1 MRRRIPGLRQ
11 SIANNND
18 DVPDGVYLVRVD
30 RVQYRYDKQ
39 KPYFTVRLAI
49 VEPDRLAGRLLRGR
63 LYCTPKALWKL
74 SWFLRDFGY
83 DQELFGREEIDE
95 RAVVDLTGI
104 VNVSHSTINGRSFL
118 NLEGFAPASQW
129 PELSSSVPSTNKEAA

>member
-11 SIANNND
+11 SISTGGTD

-30 RVQYRYDKQ
+30 RVQYRYEKQ
-39 KPYFTVRLAI
+39 KPYFTIRLAV
-49 VEPDRLAGRLLRGR
+49 VEPEKHAGHLLRGR
-63 LYCTPKALWKL
+63 LYCTQKALWKL

-95 RAVVDLTGI
+95 RAVVDLNGI
-104 VNVSHSTINGRSFL
+104 VNVSHSTVNGRSFL

-129 PELSSSVPSTNKEAA
+129 PELSSSLPSNKEAA

>member
-1 MRRRIPGLRQ
+1 MTRRRIPGLHQ
-11 SIANNND
+11 AAPSVE
-18 DVPDGVYLVRVD
+18 DVPDGLYLVRVD
-30 RVQYRYDKQ
+30 RLHYRYDKQ
-39 KPYFTVRLAI
+39 KPYFSVRLEVI
-49 VEPDRLAGRLLRGR
+49 EPEQFSKRLLRGR

-83 DQELFGREEIDE
+83 DQELLGREEIDE

-104 VNVSHSTINGRSFL
+104 VHVSHSTVNGRTFL

-129 PELSSSVPSTNKEAA
+129 TDLSSATDKEVA

>member
-1 MRRRIPGLRQ
+1 MTRRRIPGLRQ
-11 SIANNND
+11 TALPSDD
-18 DVPDGVYLVRVD
+18 DVPDGLYLVRVD
-30 RVQYRYDKQ
+30 RLQYRYDRQ
-39 KPYFTVRLAI
+39 KPYFTVRLAVI
-49 VEPDRLAGRLLRGR
+49 EPSQWAGRLLRGR

-83 DQELFGREEIDE
+83 DQELLGREEIDE

-104 VNVSHSTINGRSFL
+104 VHVSHATINGRTFL

-129 PELSSSVPSTNKEAA
+129 AELSSATGKEAA

>member
-1 MRRRIPGLRQ
+1 MMRRRIPGLRQ
-11 SIANNND
+11 TTLNND
-18 DVPDGVYLVRVD
+18 DVPDGAYLVRVD

-39 KPYFTVRLAI
+39 KPYFTVRLS
-49 VEPDRLAGRLLRGR
+49 VLEPAPHAQQILRAR

-83 DQELFGREEIDE
+83 DQELLGREEIDE
-95 RAVVDLTGI
+95 RAVTDLTGI
-104 VNVSHSTINGRSFL
+104 VNVVHSIVNGRSFL

-129 PELSSSVPSTNKEAA
+129 AELSSSLGKEAA

>member
-1 MRRRIPGLRQ
+1 MTSRRIPGLRQ
-11 SIANNND
+11 TALNDD
-18 DVPDGVYLVRVD
+18 DVPDGIYLVRVD

-39 KPYFTVRLAI
+39 KPYFTIRLC
-49 VEPDRLAGRLLRGR
+49 VLEPEQHADHLLRGR

-83 DQELFGREEIDE
+83 DQELLGRDEIDE

-104 VNVSHSTINGRSFL
+104 VNVSHTTVNGRTFL

-129 PELSSSVPSTNKEAA
+129 ADLSTVNGKEAA

>member
-1 MRRRIPGLRQ
+1 MMRRRIPGLRQ
-11 SIANNND
+11 TAPAND
-18 DVPDGVYLVRVD
+18 DVPDGLYLVRVD

-39 KPYFTVRLAI
+39 KPYFTVRLA
-49 VEPDRLAGRLLRGR
+49 VLEPKQYEGQSLRGR

-83 DQELFGREEIDE
+83 DQEMLGREEIDE

-104 VNVSHSTINGRSFL
+104 VNISHATINGRSFV

-129 PELSSSVPSTNKEAA
+129 PDVSTAREEAA

>member
-1 MRRRIPGLRQ
+1 MMRRRIPGLRQ
-11 SIANNND
+11 TALNND
-18 DVPDGVYLVRVD
+18 DVPDGIYLVRVE

-39 KPYFTVRLAI
+39 KPYFTVRLAVLEPERH
-49 VEPDRLAGRLLRGR
+49 VEQTLRGR

-83 DQELFGREEIDE
+83 DQELLGREEIDE

-104 VNVSHSTINGRSFL
+104 VNVSHSTVNGRTFL

-129 PELSSSVPSTNKEAA
+129 ADLSSAINNKEAA

>member
-11 SIANNND
+11 TAPAND
-18 DVPDGVYLVRVD
+18 DVPDGLYLVRVD

-39 KPYFTVRLAI
+39 KPYFTVRLA
-49 VEPDRLAGRLLRGR
+49 VLEAKQYEGQSLRGR

-83 DQELFGREEIDE
+83 DQEMLGREEIDE

-104 VNVSHSTINGRSFL
+104 VNISHATINGRTFL

-129 PELSSSVPSTNKEAA
+129 PELSTAREEAA